1 MTATTVE
8 WAAGR
13 STEVVA
19 HGGEG
24 TPVLLAHGAGTAQH
38 HPLVTGLAVALVSVG
53 LRVWTFDYP
62 YKAEGRGAPDRAET
76 LIACHRAVADHLQQ
90 HIGRPPVLA
99 GRSMGGRMATMVAA
113 LDHTVP
119 AVVACGYPLHPPGRP
134 DRLRIEHLPAVM
146 APMLFI
152 RGERD
157 VFSQPELFDTYIR
170 TLAGDVDH
178 RGAGEDH
185 SLRKPATVAL
195 IAGET
200 REFLSGL

>member
-1 MTATTVE
+1 
-8 WAAGR
+8 
-13 STEVVA
+13 
-19 HGGEG
+19 
-24 TPVLLAHGAGTAQH
+24 
-38 HPLVTGLAVALVSVG
+38 
-53 LRVWTFDYP
+53 
-62 YKAEGRGAPDRAET
+62 
-76 LIACHRAVADHLQQ
+76 
-90 HIGRPPVLA
+90 
-99 GRSMGGRMATMVAA
+99 MGGRMATMVAA

-119 AVVACGYPLHPPGRP
+119 AVVAYGYPLHPPGRP

-170 TLAGDVDH
+170 TLAGASVIDV
-178 RGAGEDH
+178 AGEDH

>member
-1 MTATTVE
+1 MTPTTVE

-13 STEVVA
+13 TTEIVA

-24 TPVLLAHGAGTAQH
+24 RPVLLAHGAGTSQH
-38 HPLVTGLAVALVSVG
+38 HPLVAGLAAALVSAG

-62 YKAEGRGAPDRAET
+62 YKAEGRGAPDRAEI
-76 LIACHRAVADHLQQ
+76 LISCHREVAHHLQQ
-90 HIGRPPVLA
+90 HTGQVPVLA
-99 GRSMGGRMATMVAA
+99 GRSMGGRMASMVAA
-113 LDHTVP
+113 LEPTIP
-119 AVVACGYPLHPPGRP
+119 AVVAYGYPLHPPGRP
-134 DRLRIEHLPAVM
+134 DRLRIEHLSSVT

-170 TLAGDVDH
+170 TLAGVTVVDI
-178 RGAGEDH
+178 ASEDH

-195 IAGET
+195 IARET
-200 REFLSGL
+200 SVFLSGL

>member
-1 MTATTVE
+1 MTATTLE

-13 STEVVA
+13 RTELVA

-24 TPVLLAHGAGTAQH
+24 RSLLLAHGAGTDQY
-38 HPLVTGLAVALVSVG
+38 HPLVSGLAAALVSAG

-76 LIACHRAVADHLQQ
+76 LIACHRAVISELQQ
-90 HIGRPPVLA
+90 QIGQMPVLA

-113 LDHTVP
+113 LDPSIP
-119 AVVACGYPLHPPGRP
+119 AVVAYGYPLHPPGRP
-134 DRLRIEHLPAVM
+134 DRLRIEHLSSVT

-170 TLAGDVDH
+170 GLAGATVIDV
-178 RGAGEDH
+178 ATEDH

-195 IAGET
+195 IARQT
-200 REFLSGL
+200 SAFLSGL